1 MPLCLSQNILPFE
14 RFYTH
19 TQRESVGQSHQHRV
33 VPSLSL
39 TFTTT
44 TRNRNT
50 RQTDRKTN
58 GLTDQVCPKTH
69 QPLRFIDYYH
79 LYSTLSVHPVSFC
92 PRPPQSPNFSIY
104 SVIRFTGVREFAA
117 AVDALTHSLSAVVF
131 CICNYPNLHSYQ
143 HQTLSFF
150 FFFSLCAS
158 LCQLCPTVLFSSSAQ
173 SSSPSPSKQQ
183 QPKKERMTVL
193 WRGVIEND

>member
-1 MPLCLSQNILPFE
+1 MPLCLSQNILPLE

-117 AVDALTHSLSAVVF
+117 AVDALTQCSCVLHLQLPKFAFIPAPDSLF
-131 CICNYPNLHSYQ
+131 LF
-143 HQTLSFF
+143 LF
-150 FFFSLCAS
+150 LS
-158 LCQLCPTVLFSSSAQ
+158 LCQSLPVVPHCSVLQFCSIIITVTVEAAAA
-173 SSSPSPSKQQ
+173 
-183 QPKKERMTVL
+183 KER
-193 WRGVIEND
+193 ENDSSLARRH